1 MKSLLYFQK
10 VYFFWIFYRNF
21 LLKLKKDII
30 LNDKENYIKFSKNLR
45 AKFFKHFKKKTTD
58 FMENKI
64 YGLKFK
70 PFLFSRNKLL
80 KKKVSS
86 FKIYQQKILENR
98 RNKNFHKIK
107 LFRKFHASLHIK
119 SKKIQTSFSK
129 ISNKKM
135 FEETANDLRFFLD
148 IELIKNIISR
158 TPILISFWLFCG
170 TSWDKTKDFWFR
182 YFSSCFYSMIRYH
195 KQSMNFEFRKKYDN
209 FDFFKICDEKDS
221 EFTYLGEKN
230 FDFDSKHSSFF
241 PNKTV
246 IGIDTRGIKKNMVSK
261 QQKFSFAW
269 RNRFINKNL
278 INFFSR
284 KIKIRQV
291 FCNQMFLG

>member
-21 LLKLKKDII
+21 LVKLKKDII
-30 LNDKENYIKFSKNLR
+30 LNDKENCIKFSKNLR

-58 FMENKI
+58 FLENKI

-70 PFLFSRNKLL
+70 PFLFSRNKLF

-86 FKIYQQKILENR
+86 FKIYQQKILESR

-107 LFRKFHASLHIK
+107 LFRKFHPSLYIK

-209 FDFFKICDEKDS
+209 FEFFKICDEKDS
-221 EFTYLGEKN
+221 EFIYFGEKN
-230 FDFDSKHSSFF
+230 FDFDSKYSSFF
-241 PNKTV
+241 RNKTV
-246 IGIDTRGIKKNMVSK
+246 EAIDTRGIKKNMVSK

-284 KIKIRQV
+284 KIKIRQG